1 MEFRAGDS
9 RLLDLDEMADEAANA
24 IDDENPEAE
33 VEERCSFVGHDT
45 VEVEVGHR
53 ICR

>member
-9 RLLDLDEMADEAANA
+9 RLLDLDEMADEAANT

-33 VEERCSFVGHDT
+33 VEERCSFVRHNA